1 MDLKGSPRLL
11 EFFRSSW
18 NTEVS
23 SLSKGDV
30 LREELQ
36 VLMGKFYLSFCRL
49 SVSLILF
56 SGPFQ

>member
-1 MDLKGSPRLL
+1 MDLKGSPRPLG
-11 EFFRSSW
+11 FFRSSW

-36 VLMGKFYLSFCRL
+36 ALMGKF
-49 SVSLILF
+49 LF
-56 SGPFQ
+56 ELL